1 MLSLISFYAG
11 WSVYQQALVDVIVPL
26 EASHLDLRASSHT
39 WTVGRI
45 AAHII
50 AARVWWFHARSGEGT
65 DLATDEQWNTME
77 RWDGASAPGRNVA
90 ELIRG
95 LELTWD
101 MIESALQ
108 RWTPTD
114 LEYVFAPH
122 PEDAVA
128 RSRRWI
134 VWHVL
139 EHDLHHG
146 GEISCILGAHGL
158 AAVVLE

>member
-1 MLSLISFYAG
+1 MLSLTTFYAG
-11 WSVYQQALVDVIVPL
+11 WSVYQQRLAAAIAPL
-26 EASHLDLRASSHT
+26 EGSQLALRASSHT

-45 AAHII
+45 AAHIV
-50 AARVWWFHARSGEGT
+50 AARVWWFYARAGEGAG
-65 DLATDEQWNTME
+65 LIPDEQWNAME
-77 RWDGASAPGRNVA
+77 RWDGASATGLDTA

-95 LELTWD
+95 LELTWH

-114 LEYVFAPH
+114 LEYVFASR
-122 PEDAVA
+122 PEDTAA
-128 RSRRWI
+128 RSRQWI

-139 EHDLHHG
+139 EHDVFHG

-158 AAVVLE
+158 AAIALE